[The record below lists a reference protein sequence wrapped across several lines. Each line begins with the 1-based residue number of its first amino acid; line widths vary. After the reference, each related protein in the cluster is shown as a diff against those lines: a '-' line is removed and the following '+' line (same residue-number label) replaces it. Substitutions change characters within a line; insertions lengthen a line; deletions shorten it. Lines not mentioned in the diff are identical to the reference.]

1 MKFSF
6 LVLGF
11 LVFVISVLMLTACP
25 GNNLSTDAN
34 LKELSLAGELISGF
48 DPLTYEYNVQLPAGT
63 SEIPEITYIKN
74 HPHQKIVVNLPAS
87 LPGIA
92 TVIVIAEDN
101 TTMKAYR
108 IVFSLAPSS
117 NAYLRTL
124 EYNGQSVPGFSKE
137 KTEYEIFLPGGSFE
151 VPEIVAIP
159 ELPNSTVVITKPNSL
174 PGIVKIEVIAEDG
187 VTKKLYSINFQL
199 MASNDASLK
208 SLKYDGMDVP
218 GFDKDKTT
226 YLVVLPEGTSQVP
239 LVSAVAS
246 DPKASIKIT
255 QAVSLPGTAT
265 VQVTAEDGVT
275 KRVYTVEFVTALS
288 DDATLKSLTYN
299 GVSVPGFSGGKTS
312 YSVMLPYGTTSVT
325 VSAQANHANATVSIQ
340 PSGTVSVPSS
350 GSITVSIIVTAED
363 GETTKTYTIEFSR
376 EAPSNDATLKSLSVS
391 PGTLTPAFSSS
402 NLNYSVEVPY
412 GTSVS
417 SVSISAVTNHSGAT
431 MVVVKPKVLPGKGE
445 VIVTAQDGVT
455 KRIYSIDFTVAEK
468 KGKIL
473 IEDTSISSGTSD
485 FIKVIGSDL
494 GSITSFQLVLRY
506 DVRYITDWD
515 SANVM
520 LYFNGN
526 PLRVTEKVIDGNY
539 GYIYIG
545 VSGIE
550 DTVTASKEL
559 MWIRITAG
567 STKATTN
574 IVFSSCTLAGG
585 DLVTTRTIP
594 DQSLD
599 LSDSGVIQIK

>member
-48 DPLTYEYNVQLPAGT
+48 DPLIYEYNVQLPAGT

-108 IVFSLAPSS
+108 IVFSLAPSN

-159 ELPNSTVVITKPNSL
+159 ELPNSIVVITKPNSL
-174 PGIVKIEVIAEDG
+174 PGTVKIEVIAEDG

-255 QAVSLPGTAT
+255 QAVSLPGTAA

-288 DDATLKSLTYN
+288 DDATLKSL
-299 GVSVPGFSGGKTS
+299 
-312 YSVMLPYGTTSVT
+312 
-325 VSAQANHANATVSIQ
+325 
-340 PSGTVSVPSS
+340 
-350 GSITVSIIVTAED
+350 
-363 GETTKTYTIEFSR
+363 
-376 EAPSNDATLKSLSVS
+376 
-391 PGTLTPAFSSS
+391 
-402 NLNYSVEVPY
+402 
-412 GTSVS
+412 
-417 SVSISAVTNHSGAT
+417 
-431 MVVVKPKVLPGKGE
+431 
-445 VIVTAQDGVT
+445 
-455 KRIYSIDFTVAEK
+455 
-468 KGKIL
+468 
-473 IEDTSISSGTSD
+473 
-485 FIKVIGSDL
+485 
-494 GSITSFQLVLRY
+494 
-506 DVRYITDWD
+506 
-515 SANVM
+515 
-520 LYFNGN
+520 
-526 PLRVTEKVIDGNY
+526 
-539 GYIYIG
+539 
-545 VSGIE
+545 
-550 DTVTASKEL
+550 
-559 MWIRITAG
+559 
-567 STKATTN
+567 
-574 IVFSSCTLAGG
+574 
-585 DLVTTRTIP
+585 
-594 DQSLD
+594 
-599 LSDSGVIQIK
+599 